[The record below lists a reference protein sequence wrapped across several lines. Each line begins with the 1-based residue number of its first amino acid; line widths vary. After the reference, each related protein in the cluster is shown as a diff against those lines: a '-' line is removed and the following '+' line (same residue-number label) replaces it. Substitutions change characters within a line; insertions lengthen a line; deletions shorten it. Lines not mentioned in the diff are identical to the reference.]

1 MFGTSVHKQAQ
12 AQTNKQISLDILH
25 QDLKFNS
32 SLFLAHHRTE
42 QCEQSVKPLVEARHT
57 ESVTKLSTSV
67 SQLVVGNS
75 TEIGRVDW
83 PGLGLALLEMG
94 IVEGSLA
101 GKVVL
106 NKPMSERG
114 TYILF
119 GDLA

>member
-1 MFGTSVHKQAQ
+1 M
-12 AQTNKQISLDILH
+12 
-25 QDLKFNS
+25 
-32 SLFLAHHRTE
+32 
-42 QCEQSVKPLVEARHT
+42 SVKPLVEARHT

-114 TYILF
+114 T
-119 GDLA
+119 